1 MLSSIYIP
9 LCPYPPIPSPPEQAI
24 PAGRGY
30 RYRGK
35 YGQEVSIYHMYP
47 YTLPY
52 LYPYRGVPLRMPE
65 DDRGPGIPGYSPERN
80 GHHSRAPAS
89 TNGYLR
95 EGTLGYRVRG

>member
-1 MLSSIYIP
+1 MHVIQYLYTPVP
-9 LCPYPPIPSPPEQAI
+9 LPPYPDSSREQAI

-52 LYPYRGVPLRMPE
+52 LYPLPV
-65 DDRGPGIPGYSPERN
+65 
-80 GHHSRAPAS
+80 
-89 TNGYLR
+89 
-95 EGTLGYRVRG
+95 